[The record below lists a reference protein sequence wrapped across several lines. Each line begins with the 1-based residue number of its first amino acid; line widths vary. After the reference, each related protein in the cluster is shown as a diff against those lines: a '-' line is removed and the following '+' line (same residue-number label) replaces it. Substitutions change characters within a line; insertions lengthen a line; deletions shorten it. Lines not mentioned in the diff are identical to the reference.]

1 MRQLFIVSVAATIAA
16 ASASAYDLTQVG
28 AGSLGIAELGGDKYL
43 AAAPTKDFAIAY
55 GRPNSQA
62 VVVAVN
68 KDTLTVTKQTK
79 QAGTKFKA
87 SVTIPTPVIGKNYT
101 IDLVKMGTEKHER
114 YEYTA
119 TTCAKD
125 GDTANSIAAYLVT
138 ELNAKMENT
147 KYGISASAS
156 TGTITVTATDY
167 EGWNLVAADDLVGA
181 TVTITTRGQYPT
193 CDAAY
198 VKNLA
203 SMCAQNRGF
212 ENTYQDGAS
221 IYPGYPMT
229 VDSDDYKI
237 YNLRFKNPR
246 DYGRT
251 RDEAVWQEVI
261 IAVPTANED
270 FITALDKILV

>member
-1 MRQLFIVSVAATIAA
+1 MRQLFIVSAAATIAA

-28 AGSLGIAELGGDKYL
+28 AGSLGIAELGGANYL
-43 AAAPTKDFAIAY
+43 EAAPTKDFAIAY

-125 GDTANSIAAYLVT
+125 GDTADSIAAYLVK

-181 TVTITTRGQYPT
+181 TVTTTTRGQYPT

-221 IYPGYPMT
+221 IYPGYPAE
-229 VDSDDYKI
+229 VADGDYKI

-261 IAVPTANED
+261 IAVPTANDE
-270 FITALDKILV
+270 FITTLDKILV